1 MMHVFIEPQHDLPL
15 VELQVVVRGGPSTDP
30 IGKEGLAR
38 HAFEL
43 MRRGAGGRSRADVDV
58 AFDALGAAIEISAG
72 HDAIGIHATCLARN
86 LEAVLTLVSDTLL
99 RPRLDPDEHER
110 LRREELATLDDIRD
124 DDAALAQRFHD
135 RLALPG
141 HPYGRSSVGT
151 AASLSSLTVADVEAW
166 IARNIVRDNLL
177 LGFGGDIVE
186 DRARGLAEVAFA
198 ATPDR
203 PPPPPPL
210 PPLVVTP
217 GRRTFLVDKPDR
229 SQTQILIGHPGP
241 AMVDPDFIAL
251 QVAGG
256 AFGGSFTARL
266 MQEVRVK
273 RGWSYGASFGA
284 VRTRGGH
291 LFRLRCAPAA
301 EQTGDTL
308 ALVLRLWDD
317 VVAGGLTDDEI
328 DHSKSYI
335 EGGYAFD
342 TETAGNRLEQKIG
355 LITLGLADDALARF
369 IPRLRAVDTAI
380 ANAVLRRFW
389 HPAAA
394 VTVLVATAEDMLP
407 RLAGLP
413 IGDLVV
419 VPYDED

>member
-1 MMHVFIEPQHDLPL
+1 M
-15 VELQVVVRGGPSTDP
+15 
-30 IGKEGLAR
+30 
-38 HAFEL
+38 
-43 MRRGAGGRSRADVDV
+43 
-58 AFDALGAAIEISAG
+58 
-72 HDAIGIHATCLARN
+72 
-86 LEAVLTLVSDTLL
+86 
-99 RPRLDPDEHER
+99 
-110 LRREELATLDDIRD
+110 LDDLRD

-151 AASLSSLTVADVEAW
+151 AASLSSLTVADVEDW
-166 IARNIVRDNLL
+166 IARNVVRDNLL
-177 LGFGGDIVE
+177 LGFGGDI
-186 DRARGLAEVAFA
+186 DAARARGLAEVAFA
-198 ATPDR
+198 AAPDR
-203 PPPPPPL
+203 PAAPPPVFPPL
-210 PPLVVTP
+210 AIEP
-217 GRRTFLVDKPDR
+217 GRRTYVVDKPAR
-229 SQTQILIGHPGP
+229 SQTQILLGHPGP
-241 AMVDPDFIAL
+241 AMIDPDFVTL

-301 EQTGDTL
+301 EQTADTL
-308 ALVLRLWDD
+308 ALVLRLWDE
-317 VVAGGLTDDEI
+317 VVSGGLTDDEI
-328 DHSKSYI
+328 NHSRSYI

-355 LITLGLADDALARF
+355 LITLGLPADALTRF
-369 IPRLRAVDTAI
+369 IPRLRAVDTAL
-380 ANAVLRRFW
+380 ANDAVRRFW
-389 HPAAA
+389 HPESA

-413 IGDLVV
+413 VGDIVV